1 MQAPDW
7 ATHIVSG
14 IGPRGEDYK
23 VWVSKGKWE
32 YFSGPYRHRD
42 MNHPWGVE
50 DWEEGIRDAGWK
62 NCLVEEI
69 NICLENK

>member
-14 IGPRGEDYK
+14 IGAEGEEFK
-23 VWVSKGKWE
+23 VWVSEGKWE
-32 YFSGPYRHRD
+32 YFSGAKRKDLSHS
-42 MNHPWGVE
+42 WGVE
-50 DWEEGIRDAGWK
+50 DWKKGIQDAGWK